1 MSMARHFLQLYLS
14 IVATLAVV
22 SWGQDQLW
30 RMYEESARPADSHP
44 APAAVLA
51 IIEQQLKSIPQ
62 EHWTATVAELAR
74 STGLDLDLM
83 EFAELT
89 GLEHAGP
96 DRGATA
102 LWRDADDRIWA
113 LQRLANSDRMLAFR
127 FADQTSSRTPLEWA
141 LAIIFYAAIAFVI
154 MLWLWPLTRD
164 LHALERS
171 TLRFGDRN
179 WSFDATISPRSPV
192 ASLADA
198 FRRMA
203 HRIDGLIGSHKD
215 MTNALSH
222 EIKTPL
228 ARMRFEIEL
237 ARSAEHREI
246 LLQHLD
252 HLNTDIAELNAF
264 VTATLEYA
272 VLERAEVALNIGQH
286 DFTLV
291 VPAVTDSVKRRARND
306 LIVSCEV
313 ADDARSVTCD
323 AHLIE
328 TVLRNLL
335 YNATRYAKQRIHVSF
350 KVAADRYRLYV
361 EDDGPGIPEPD
372 RERVFGS
379 FVQLGART
387 GPHAGF
393 GLGLAIVK
401 RAAEWHGGAAHVDR
415 SPLGGARFVIEWSL
429 RDSAHPR
436 SVGVRA

>member
-1 MSMARHFLQLYLS
+1 MY
-14 IVATLAVV
+14 AV
-22 SWGQDQLW
+22 
-30 RMYEESARPADSHP
+30 SARPADSHP
-44 APAAVLA
+44 SQAAVLT

-62 EHWTATVAELAR
+62 EQWPATVAELAQG
-74 STGLDLDLM
+74 TGLDLELM
-83 EFAELT
+83 EREELAGMEQA
-89 GLEHAGP
+89 GL
-96 DRGATA
+96 DRGGPA
-102 LWRDADDRIWA
+102 LWNDADDRVWA
-113 LQRLANSDRMLAFR
+113 LQRLTDSEQVLAFR
-127 FADQTSSRTPLEWA
+127 FADETLQRTPFEWA
-141 LAIIFYAAIAFVI
+141 LAIIFYAAIALVI

-164 LHALERS
+164 LRALERS

-179 WSFDATISPRSPV
+179 WSFDAEIPPRSPV

-203 HRIDGLIGSHKD
+203 RRIDGLIGSHKD
-215 MTNALSH
+215 MSNALSH

-237 ARSAEHREI
+237 ARSAETRAA

-286 DFTLV
+286 DFTLI
-291 VPAVTDSVKRRARND
+291 VPAVTESVKRSARSD
-306 LIVSCEV
+306 LVMSCEV
-313 ADDARSVTCD
+313 ADDTKSVACD

-350 KVAADRYRLYV
+350 KVAADRYRLDV
-361 EDDGPGIPEPD
+361 EDDGPGIPESD

-379 FVQLGART
+379 FVQLGMRSGPRT
-387 GPHAGF
+387 GF

-401 RAAEWHGGAAHVDR
+401 RAVEWHGGAARVES
-415 SPLGGARFVIEWSL
+415 SPLGGARFVIEW
-429 RDSAHPR
+429 P
-436 SVGVRA
+436 VR